1 MDGNRRAFRVQSRR
15 ARLVI
20 PIVLFVLLVAACAS
34 CAQSASTSHPGAGST
49 SPARSTSPPG
59 SAAAPVNSTG
69 LPLTLPPGF
78 SISYFARDVTDARVI
93 AFDPNGNMLLSMT
106 SQGLVVALP
115 DTNSDGVADEAL
127 QIAGGLNQPHGIAF
141 KQVGNAW
148 KLYIAE
154 TDGVATY
161 DYDPKTMKAAN
172 RQKIISLPGGG
183 EHFTRTI
190 DFLPDGRLIIAI
202 GSDCNACFEADP
214 LRAKILV
221 ANPDGSNLRTYASGL
236 RNSVFQAIHPV
247 TGQVWGTENGRDNL
261 GDDLPPDEINV
272 ITQGADYGWPTLYGK
287 NIVDTQFDPNPGPN
301 PTAGKT
307 PSYIDIQAHSAPLGL
322 AFFPA
327 TGWPAGFAY
336 NLLVAYHGSWN
347 RSVPTGYKVVRY
359 NLDRNGN
366 VLGSGD
372 FVTGWLRPDG
382 SVLGR
387 PVGIGIKGNNI
398 YISDD
403 NLGVV
408 YRVYPSGT

>member
-15 ARLVI
+15 VRLVI
-20 PIVLFVLLVAACAS
+20 PTVLFVLLVAACAS
-34 CAQSASTSHPGAGST
+34 CAQSASTSHPST

-69 LPLTLPPGF
+69 LPLSLPPGF

-115 DTNSDGVADEAL
+115 DTNNDGVADEAL

-183 EHFTRTI
+183 EHFTRTLT
-190 DFLPDGRLIIAI
+190 FLPDGRLLIAI
-202 GSDCNACFEADP
+202 GSDCNVCNETDP

-221 ANPDGSNLRTYASGL
+221 ANADWSNLHTYASGL
-236 RNSVFQAIHPV
+236 RNSVFQAI
-247 TGQVWGTENGRDNL
+247 D
-261 GDDLPPDEINV
+261 
-272 ITQGADYGWPTLYGK
+272 
-287 NIVDTQFDPNPGPN
+287 
-301 PTAGKT
+301 
-307 PSYIDIQAHSAPLGL
+307 
-322 AFFPA
+322 PA
-327 TGWPAGFAY
+327 TCQ
-336 NLLVAYHGSWN
+336 
-347 RSVPTGYKVVRY
+347 
-359 NLDRNGN
+359 
-366 VLGSGD
+366 VLA
-372 FVTGWLRPDG
+372 T
-382 SVLGR
+382 
-387 PVGIGIKGNNI
+387 
-398 YISDD
+398 
-403 NLGVV
+403 
-408 YRVYPSGT
+408 